1 MNMQEYL
8 VQITIGLPA
17 EMVDE
22 RRADLTAAELERGRE
37 LLDQGT
43 IARIWRLPG
52 RQANVGIWM
61 SNSATEL
68 HARISS
74 LPLYPW
80 MTVEVT
86 PLAVH
91 PIESE
96 ES

>member
-8 VQITIGLPA
+8 VQITISLPA
-17 EMVDE
+17 EMSEE
-22 RRADLTAAELERGRE
+22 RRAELAAAELQRGRE
-37 LLDQGT
+37 LLAQGT
-43 IARIWRLPG
+43 IAQIWRLPG
-52 RQANVGIWM
+52 RQANVGIWA

-91 PIESE
+91 PIEPELS
-96 ES
+96 